1 MLGKNVGSG
10 NVLTG
15 AGRAYTWCRGILGG
29 DGGGRLFPVVGV
41 LVGGEVE
48 LGSLGIVIGWDMV
61 AMVVVSAILSSVHV
75 GLGDSVL
82 V

>member
-1 MLGKNVGSG
+1 M
-10 NVLTG
+10 
-15 AGRAYTWCRGILGG
+15 
-29 DGGGRLFPVVGV
+29 VGV